1 MNTNNFVK
9 EMYSVVD
16 AKSGAALAAMM
27 TEDAVFRFANM
38 PPVEGREAITVFLD
52 NFYQSINNIRHE
64 QLKDWQLGDIRFA
77 TGIVN
82 YTRHNNTVLR
92 VPFAV
97 KLKMQ
102 GRLISEYFIFV
113 DASQLYAHNN

>member
-1 MNTNNFVK
+1 MKTDNFVN
-9 EMYSVVD
+9 EMYSIVD
-16 AKSGAALAAMM
+16 AKDGAALAAMM
-27 TEDAVFRFANM
+27 TEDAIFRFANM
-38 PPVEGREAITVFLD
+38 PHVEGREGITSFLD
-52 NFYQSINNIRHE
+52 TFYRSIKNIRHE
-64 QLKDWQLGDIRFA
+64 QIEDWQLGDIRFA

-102 GRLISEYFIFV
+102 GRLISEYLIFV
-113 DASQLYAHNN
+113 DASQLYT